1 MIKWVLRRAIDKVE
15 REWKYDASH
24 MRDMIDASPRATWL
38 ASQATLLL
46 AAALVGAVG
55 LAAPAAAQVSAQP
68 AAATVYTMTP
78 ERIAAS
84 TAALVGLIGAV
95 IGGLALAGSVGR
107 IGTGNGRRGAIVAL
121 VLGPIGLVIGGLVV
135 ATADGGVGTGNG
147 LAGGVVA
154 MMVGLIG
161 MALGG
166 LALARSRRTAD
177 RLTDV
182 PHVCASATDA
192 LDSRRVSFR

>member
-1 MIKWVLRRAIDKVE
+1 MIRWALRRAIDKFE
-15 REWKYDASH
+15 RDGDSHASH
-24 MRDMIDASPRATWL
+24 TRHMIDASPRPTWVF
-38 ASQATLLL
+38 SRVTDLL
-46 AAALVGAVG
+46 AAAVIGGFG
-55 LAAPAAAQVSAQP
+55 LAAPAAAHASVQP

-84 TAALVGLIGAV
+84 MAALVGLIGAV
-95 IGGLALAGSVGR
+95 IGGLALARSARR
-107 IGTGNGRRGAIVAL
+107 IGNGGRRGAIVAL

-135 ATADGGVGTGNG
+135 ATAEGGVGTGHG

-166 LALARSRRTAD
+166 LALARSRRAG
-177 RLTDV
+177 
-182 PHVCASATDA
+182 
-192 LDSRRVSFR
+192 

>member
-1 MIKWVLRRAIDKVE
+1 MFRWALRKGIDKFE
-15 REWKYDASH
+15 RDWNHDASYI
-24 MRDMIDASPRATWL
+24 RDIIDARPRAAWMFSRV
-38 ASQATLLL
+38 ADLL
-46 AAALVGAVG
+46 AAAVVAGFG
-55 LAAPAAAQVSAQP
+55 LAAPAAAHASAQP
-68 AAATVYTMTP
+68 APATVYTLTP

-84 TAALVGLIGAV
+84 VAAMVALIGAV
-95 IGGLALAGSVGR
+95 IGGLALARSARR
-107 IGTGNGRRGAIVAL
+107 IGNNGRRGAIVAL

-166 LALARSRRTAD
+166 LALARSRRIA
-177 RLTDV
+177 
-182 PHVCASATDA
+182 
-192 LDSRRVSFR
+192 